1 MRISDW
7 SSDVCSS
14 DLSKSLIKAI
24 LKELMLDDKRY
35 NPNYVYQRIS
45 SAKNN
50 LISSKEYAENT
61 QIQSDDISSGRERL
75 AEIYQTYVSRCYK
88 AGAMDFDDLLFKTN
102 ILFRD
107 QDRKSTRLNSSH

>member
-7 SSDVCSS
+7 SSDVCST
-14 DLSKSLIKAI
+14 DDSKSLIKAI

-75 AEIYQTYVSRCYK
+75 AEIYQTNVSRCYK
-88 AGAMDFDDLLFKTN
+88 RSEERRVGTKCVSTCR
-102 ILFRD
+102 FRW
-107 QDRKSTRLNSSH
+107 SP